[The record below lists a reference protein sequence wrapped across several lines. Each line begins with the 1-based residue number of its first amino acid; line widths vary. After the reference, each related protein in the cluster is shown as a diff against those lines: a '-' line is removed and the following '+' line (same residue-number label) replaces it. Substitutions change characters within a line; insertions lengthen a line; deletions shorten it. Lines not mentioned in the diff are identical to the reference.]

1 MIKIN
6 QHAFDCNQMMCR
18 VDKQLQLGNLIKLA
32 FCENWNRVESSLESL
47 VLCARLFCNDGLV
60 PLMCHLLQ
68 HKRHHRRER
77 SSTPFHPNPPV
88 SEGSMMI
95 GNQGNHGGMP
105 AIVAA
110 STCCHIRVLLQ
121 GTSISICLQ
130 LGVVVGQK
138 KQTKTLQLKQ
148 KRFDIE
154 RNLSEEKKKSETKQ
168 RHAFPG
174 AQPPWLANIAG
185 TRLQVFLNESSIF
198 LLSGISTL
206 CLQLKRFSST
216 RVTPWGGKMVS
227 GLIFPCIPVAAFE
240 ASSSGSSL
248 QSREGLA
255 AKLLFLS
262 SCPMMS
268 RASWLTSLSRTT

>member
-1 MIKIN
+1 
-6 QHAFDCNQMMCR
+6 
-18 VDKQLQLGNLIKLA
+18 
-32 FCENWNRVESSLESL
+32 
-47 VLCARLFCNDGLV
+47 
-60 PLMCHLLQ
+60 
-68 HKRHHRRER
+68 
-77 SSTPFHPNPPV
+77 
-88 SEGSMMI
+88 MI

-130 LGVVVGQK
+130 LRVVVGQK
-138 KQTKTLQLKQ
+138 KQTITLQLKQ

-154 RNLSEEKKKSETKQ
+154 RNLSEEKKKSETEQ

-227 GLIFPCIPVAAFE
+227 GLIFSCIPALAAFE
-240 ASSSGSSL
+240 ASPGSSL

-262 SCPMMS
+262 NCPMMS